1 VLPSGCICNDAPLSA
16 AGGAIAEFVDGVDF
30 GDPRSAKAEIY
41 ENPKRFSG
49 KLGTFT
55 KSKI

>member
-1 VLPSGCICNDAPLSA
+1 
-16 AGGAIAEFVDGVDF
+16 VDGVDF